1 MTIEKAVPR
10 DADEVGRLYDSLNDH
25 LMATVNYP
33 GWKKGLYPIC
43 EDAEAA
49 IREGTLFVLR
59 EGGRIAGTVILS
71 HREEKGYAQAD
82 WGLDIAPEQ
91 LIVVHTLVVHPQH
104 LSRGVGR
111 RLMEFAIA
119 QAKAQ
124 RMRAVRLDVNQR
136 NVPAIRLYERLGF
149 AHIDTVDL
157 GYGIE
162 QAERYR
168 LYQLVL

>member
-1 MTIEKAVPR
+1 MAIEKAVPR

-25 LMATVNYP
+25 LVATVNYP
-33 GWKKGLYPIC
+33 GWKKGLYPIR

-49 IREGTLFVLR
+49 IREGTLYVLR
-59 EGGRIAGTVILS
+59 TEEQIAGTVILS

-91 LIVVHTLVVHPQH
+91 LIVVHTLAVHPQH

-124 RMRAVRLDVNQR
+124 RMRAVRLDVNER
-136 NVPAIRLYERLGF
+136 NVPAIRLYESLGF
-149 AHIDTVDL
+149 AYIDTVDL

-162 QAERYR
+162 QVERYR

>member
-33 GWKKGLYPIC
+33 GWKKGLYPVRD
-43 EDAEAA
+43 DAVDA

-91 LIVVHTLVVHPQH
+91 LIVVHTLAVHPQH

>member
-1 MTIEKAVPR
+1 MAIEKAVPR

-33 GWKKGLYPIC
+33 GWKKGLYPIR
-43 EDAEAA
+43 EDAERA
-49 IREGTLFVLR
+49 IAEGTLFVLR

-91 LIVVHTLVVHPQH
+91 LIVVHTLAVHPQH

-111 RLMEFAIA
+111 QLMEFAIA
-119 QAKAQ
+119 HARTQG
-124 RMRAVRLDVNQR
+124 MRAVRLDVNER
-136 NVPAIRLYERLGF
+136 NVPAIRLYESLGF
-149 AHIDTVDL
+149 AYIDTVDL

-162 QAERYR
+162 QVERYR

>member
-1 MTIEKAVPR
+1 MTIEKAVPC
-10 DADEVGRLYDSLNDH
+10 DADEVGRLYDSLNDS

-33 GWKKGLYPIC
+33 GWKKGLYPIR
-43 EDAEAA
+43 EDAERA
-49 IREGTLFVLR
+49 IAEDTLFVLR
-59 EGGRIAGTVILS
+59 EGGKIAGTVILS
-71 HREEKGYAQAD
+71 HREEKGYAKAP
-82 WGLDIAPEQ
+82 WGIETDPEQ
-91 LIVVHTLVVHPQH
+91 VIVVHTLAVHPQF

-124 RMRAVRLDVNQR
+124 RMRAVRLDVNER
-136 NVPAIRLYERLGF
+136 NVPAIRLYESLGF
-149 AHIDTVDL
+149 AYVDTVDL

-162 QAERYR
+162 QVEWYR